1 MNHANVTARLA
12 EVYAS
17 TLSTLKPRVMVTGT
31 PAHLQQKANVDR
43 VRSALLA
50 SARSAVLWHQLGGR
64 QWQLLIYRKQCAMLA
79 RGLLTGSTLEGGG

>member
-1 MNHANVTARLA
+1 
-12 EVYAS
+12 
-17 TLSTLKPRVMVTGT
+17 
-31 PAHLQQKANVDR
+31 

-79 RGLLTGSTLEGGG
+79 RGLLTGSTLDNGG